1 MELVRIKMR
10 EDMEVD
16 KENVMSG
23 ASGVEESISAPSSSR
38 NAKVD
43 DEQQAFSPELLRFYY
58 ARLFPYEQ
66 ASARVY
72 S

>member
-1 MELVRIKMR
+1 MR

-23 ASGVEESISAPSSSR
+23 ASGVGESISAPSSSR
-38 NAKVD
+38 NAKA

-72 S
+72 SST